1 VTGRD
6 SRPIPD
12 RKTGKYFIERIQQG
26 AFRKALQKAE
36 TVKALVDHKKDRV
49 IGDTGS
55 NFKLQED
62 VIGLRAHLETDDAEV
77 VKAAKEKRLRG
88 WSFNILHPVETRAEH
103 PSGMPLRSLSDF
115 DMTEVSLIINA
126 KPWYE
131 STTVETRAE
140 GNEEEI
146 EIRAEE
152 FEASYIGFE
161 DNDPEPKVPD
171 HSKLKETIEKYGG
184 TI

>member
-1 VTGRD
+1 
-6 SRPIPD
+6 
-12 RKTGKYFIERIQQG
+12 
-26 AFRKALQKAE
+26 
-36 TVKALVDHKKDRV
+36 
-49 IGDTGS
+49 
-55 NFKLQED
+55 
-62 VIGLRAHLETDDAEV
+62 
-77 VKAAKEKRLRG
+77 
-88 WSFNILHPVETRAEH
+88 
-103 PSGMPLRSLSDF
+103 MPLRSLSDF

-140 GNEEEI
+140 GDEEEI

-161 DNDPEPKVPD
+161 DSDPEQKAPD

>member
-1 VTGRD
+1 MTGRD

-26 AFRKALQKAE
+26 AFRKALQKAG

-88 WSFNILHPVETRAEH
+88 
-103 PSGMPLRSLSDF
+103 
-115 DMTEVSLIINA
+115 
-126 KPWYE
+126 
-131 STTVETRAE
+131 
-140 GNEEEI
+140 
-146 EIRAEE
+146 
-152 FEASYIGFE
+152 
-161 DNDPEPKVPD
+161 
-171 HSKLKETIEKYGG
+171 
-184 TI
+184 

>member
-1 VTGRD
+1 MTGRD

-26 AFRKALQKAE
+26 AFRKALQKAG

-88 WSFNILHPVETRAEH
+88 WSFNILHPVETRTEH

-140 GNEEEI
+140 GNEEEV

-152 FEASYIGFE
+152 FEASYIDFE